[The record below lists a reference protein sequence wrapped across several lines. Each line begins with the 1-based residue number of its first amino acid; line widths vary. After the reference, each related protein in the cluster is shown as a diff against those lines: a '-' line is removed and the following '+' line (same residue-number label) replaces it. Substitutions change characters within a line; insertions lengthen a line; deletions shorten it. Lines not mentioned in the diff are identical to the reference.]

1 MEKDE
6 KGVVIKEVDLFNNN
20 LIDLEFTYYKAVRHR
35 TCEVIVSLLKFFKK
49 VKKNQASDQVNSHM
63 TLKKKNRKNLI
74 RKALS

>member
-49 VKKNQASDQVNSHM
+49 VKKKSGFWPSQFPYD
-63 TLKKKNRKNLI
+63 TKEKE
-74 RKALS
+74 